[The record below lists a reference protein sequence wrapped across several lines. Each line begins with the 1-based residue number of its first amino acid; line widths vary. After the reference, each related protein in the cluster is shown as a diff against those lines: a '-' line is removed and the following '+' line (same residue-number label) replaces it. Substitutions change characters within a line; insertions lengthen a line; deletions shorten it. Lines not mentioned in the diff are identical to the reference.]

1 MDVKKQFSLTKPCP
15 GCPFRADGEG
25 IRGLQPGRRS
35 QIIMDLVR
43 GNHSTFHCHQS
54 VYRGN
59 KTAGTNDRHH
69 CPGAIAVVRMMG
81 SDTQAAQIATRLRV
95 IPPDH
100 YDDALLESM
109 SPDDLD

>member
-54 VYRGN
+54 
-59 KTAGTNDRHH
+59 AGTNDRHH
-69 CPGAIAVVRMMG
+69 CPGAIAVVRMM
-81 SDTQAAQIATRLRV
+81 QAAQIATRLRV